1 MTKPLR
7 VAFYV
12 RNRFQVLHLRP
23 IFRAVEGAVWVVA
36 ARKDVDGFGIT
47 SERHEVVRFFLR
59 RRLEQFDAV
68 VSHAGPPR
76 GKPLVRA
83 KFIMVQYGYAKEPYN
98 FGVWRKTA
106 DAICAYGSYAVVRF
120 EPHAPA
126 YAIGNPRWDDFSAE
140 GFAAT
145 AKAALPALNPDKP
158 VVIYAPT
165 WGDLSSLPQWSNVLS
180 DLASNYT
187 VLVKAHHNSLR
198 DGQLD
203 FVASHEDLHNV
214 SDVDLMQAI
223 AVSDVMV
230 SDYSGAIFDA
240 IMCDKPVVLLDVEGI
255 ETQYGAK
262 LDVTSIEMAQRD
274 ALGFRVTQADEISG
288 AIERAIAEGPRVS
301 DALKAA
307 LFVTPPSVGDAF
319 VAALGVIMA
328 RP

>member
-36 ARKDVDGFGIT
+36 ALKDVDGFGIT

-83 KFIMVQYGYAKEPYN
+83 KFIMVQYG
-98 FGVWRKTA
+98 
-106 DAICAYGSYAVVRF
+106 
-120 EPHAPA
+120 
-126 YAIGNPRWDDFSAE
+126 
-140 GFAAT
+140 
-145 AKAALPALNPDKP
+145 
-158 VVIYAPT
+158 
-165 WGDLSSLPQWSNVLS
+165 
-180 DLASNYT
+180 
-187 VLVKAHHNSLR
+187 
-198 DGQLD
+198 
-203 FVASHEDLHNV
+203 
-214 SDVDLMQAI
+214 
-223 AVSDVMV
+223 
-230 SDYSGAIFDA
+230 
-240 IMCDKPVVLLDVEGI
+240 
-255 ETQYGAK
+255 AK

-301 DALKAA
+301 DALKVA
-307 LFVTPPSVGDAF
+307 LFVIPPSVGDAF